1 MKHSSTGKQR
11 VNWVSELI
19 AREGTYGVVSQISR
33 QHGISRQAL
42 YQLKEKG
49 RAALE
54 KELSPKEQEIEQKQQ
69 KERAI
74 LTLLTEA
81 HASYRGIQACLKTLL
96 GIHVSIGEITAVI
109 QKAGKQAIELLKQQ
123 IPEGKRAIALDEQ
136 YGSKRGEA
144 YLNIVDVHSGQI
156 LASVPPVAVDGE
168 SWTLLLWFLQDQG
181 LEWYTTVSD
190 GGKAIADAVQES
202 YWDHAHQ
209 RDVWHVL
216 HECQKVQG
224 RLDRFVE
231 QLENQTKTVEAQAA
245 RIAAGKK
252 PRGKNPKTDPVAH
265 MQQVSQAEYVARS
278 LSYLTSELQRLL
290 EVVVLS
296 STPEPSLLLHDK
308 RQEELET
315 LCDLLRELCQ
325 VTPEAWRKE
334 LEGLLRHVQLALPA
348 LLVFSQH
355 LDHVQKSAIAQLG
368 EQACHLIG
376 WAWQRRTILEPKID
390 KLVASFPPDWQPCA
404 DSLLH
409 AWEAAVRASSCVENW
424 HSILR
429 PFLAVH
435 RCLSAPMLA
444 LLALWHNHRVAPRGL
459 HKGQSPLQRSGL
471 KIAQATD
478 WLASLGYPPPSQE
491 RRTCAPCSIFV
502 QAEQQ
507 VLPAVA

>member
-1 MKHSSTGKQR
+1 
-11 VNWVSELI
+11 VSELI

-54 KELSPKEQEIEQKQQ
+54 KEMSPKEQEIEQKQQ

-81 HASYRGIQACLKTLL
+81 HASYRGIQACLKILL
-96 GIHVSIGEITAVI
+96 GIHVSLGEITAVI

-144 YLNIVDVHSGQI
+144 YLNGVDVHSGQI

-168 SWTLLLWFLQDQG
+168 SWTLLLWLLQDQG

-190 GGKAIADAVQES
+190 GGKAIQDAVQQRH
-202 YWDHAHQ
+202 WDHTHQ

-224 RLDRFVE
+224 RLDRFFE
-231 QLENQTKTVEAQAA
+231 QLKNQTKTVEAQAA

-265 MQQVSQAEYVARS
+265 MEQVSQAEYVAS
-278 LSYLTSELQRLL
+278 GLSYLTSELQRLL

-296 STPEPSLLLHDK
+296 SSPEPSLLLHDK

-325 VTPEAWRKE
+325 VTPEAVRKE
-334 LEGLLRHVQLALPA
+334 LEGLLRHVELALPA

-355 LDHVQKSAIAQLG
+355 LDHV
-368 EQACHLIG
+368 
-376 WAWQRRTILEPKID
+376 
-390 KLVASFPPDWQPCA
+390 
-404 DSLLH
+404 
-409 AWEAAVRASSCVENW
+409 
-424 HSILR
+424 
-429 PFLAVH
+429 
-435 RCLSAPMLA
+435 
-444 LLALWHNHRVAPRGL
+444 
-459 HKGQSPLQRSGL
+459 
-471 KIAQATD
+471 
-478 WLASLGYPPPSQE
+478 
-491 RRTCAPCSIFV
+491 
-502 QAEQQ
+502 
-507 VLPAVA
+507 